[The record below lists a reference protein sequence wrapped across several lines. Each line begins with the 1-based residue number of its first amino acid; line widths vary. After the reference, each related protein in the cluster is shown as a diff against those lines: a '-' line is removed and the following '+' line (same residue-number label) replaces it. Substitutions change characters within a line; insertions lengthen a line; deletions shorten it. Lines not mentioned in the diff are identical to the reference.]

1 MCDRENDYRVGE
13 NCRLQSFLSP
23 HRLLLPPHKRLYV
36 CNAKA
41 ESSSFLLC
49 SYHLAF
55 KSCLRE
61 VHGRWKR
68 VKGNYVRCRDNER
81 SILREE
87 TRMFVY
93 RERSFFR

>member
-1 MCDRENDYRVGE
+1 MQVTKLQLKEIIRVQWHGGK
-13 NCRLQSFLSP
+13 
-23 HRLLLPPHKRLYV
+23 LL
-36 CNAKA
+36 
-41 ESSSFLLC
+41 FLLC

-55 KSCLRE
+55 KSSLVE
-61 VHGRWKR
+61 DGRRR

-93 RERSFFR
+93 RENEAFQVIENFI